1 MKPVQK
7 CQGFVGCTFHVQVC
21 FKINHLNTFA
31 LFVCVFVCLFGW
43 LVDWPAGWL
52 AGWLVGCLFV
62 CLFVSLFV
70 CYDSVHPSHKFV
82 GVFSYL
88 SGLNQHKAED
98 NAFCS
103 RTQHSAFDEC
113 LARDPWLKH
122 IYFKSVHTIQYN
134 FQSYKH

>member
-52 AGWLVGCLFV
+52 AGWLAVCLFV
-62 CLFVSLFV
+62 CLLVCLFV
-70 CYDSVHPSHKFV
+70 MVLYIPVTNSSGYFPIFLGSTNTKQRIMRFVQEHNTVPSMSV
-82 GVFSYL
+82 
-88 SGLNQHKAED
+88 
-98 NAFCS
+98 
-103 RTQHSAFDEC
+103 
-113 LARDPWLKH
+113 
-122 IYFKSVHTIQYN
+122 
-134 FQSYKH
+134 